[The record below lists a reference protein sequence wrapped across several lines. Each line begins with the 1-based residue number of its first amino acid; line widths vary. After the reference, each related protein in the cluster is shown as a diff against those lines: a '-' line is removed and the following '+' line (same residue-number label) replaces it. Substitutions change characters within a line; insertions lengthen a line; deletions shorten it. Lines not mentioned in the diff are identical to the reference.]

1 MIHSA
6 MNEYTHLS
14 ALKIGKR
21 DITYNSLNRLSLQIA
36 SLLLREKVQ
45 GNNIGIIGQ
54 RNYSVYVGI
63 LGSIYSGNAYVP
75 INNKYPERK
84 IKDIIQDAN
93 IKVLI
98 CSEEDWHQ
106 LKNIFSLNNTL
117 KFVLIPEGDAIK
129 SENRIKTAFDLNNID
144 VITEPVSVQ
153 PSDNLYVMFTSGS
166 TGKPKGVQVMHSNV
180 ASLINSL
187 DRVYVIDPGYNSSQ
201 TFDLS
206 FDPSICDMFLT
217 WYKGGSLCVLSEEE
231 LYCPSDYILREK
243 IHFWHSVPTLANN
256 LSRLGYLEPDSF
268 PILKYSVFA
277 GEPFPLKLANEW
289 SNAAP
294 NSRVENR
301 YGPTELTVDVTQY
314 ILSEKDNHNNYNNG
328 IVPIGTAFTNQKLII
343 VDENNKI
350 ITEKMKNG
358 ELVVSGP
365 QVTKG
370 YLNDIKKT
378 NQSFIRF
385 DWDQDNDL
393 WYRSGDSVFLNED
406 GNIEFIGR
414 IDKQIKLAGRRIELG
429 EIEYIIKKYGGLDEI
444 VIVAKKDTN
453 AVVEHLVAF
462 TTNEL
467 SENEIISMQ
476 NKCDKYIESIFFPKI
491 FIYQKNIPITSNG
504 KIDRF
509 LLEQK
514 AKEYFFGK

>member
-1 MIHSA
+1 MVSEMIHNA
-6 MNEYTHLS
+6 MNEYNHLS
-14 ALKIGKR
+14 ALKIGER
-21 DITYNSLNRLSLQIA
+21 NITYNSLNKVSLQIA
-36 SLLLREKVQ
+36 SLLLREGVQ
-45 GNNIGIIGQ
+45 GDNIGILGQ
-54 RNYSVYVGI
+54 RNYSVYMGI

-75 INNKYPERK
+75 INKKYPERK

-106 LKNIFSLNNTL
+106 LKNIFSLINTL
-117 KFVLIPEGDAIK
+117 KFVLIPERDAIK
-129 SENRIKTAFDLNNID
+129 SDNRIKTAFDLNNID

-187 DRVYVIDPGYNSSQ
+187 NPVYVIDPGYNSSQ

-206 FDPSICDMFLT
+206 FDPSICDLFLT

-268 PILKYSVFA
+268 PNLKYSVFA

-301 YGPTELTVDVTQY
+301 YGPTELTVDVTQH

-378 NQSFIRF
+378 NQSFVRF
-385 DWDQDNDL
+385 YWDKENDL
-393 WYRSGDSVFLNED
+393 WYRTGDLVFLNED
-406 GNIEFIGR
+406 DNIEFIGR

-429 EIEYIIKKYGGLDEI
+429 EIEYIIQEYGRLDEV

-453 AVVEHLVAF
+453 GVVENLVAF
-462 TTNEL
+462 TTKKLFED
-467 SENEIISMQ
+467 EINIIR
-476 NKCDKYIESIFFPKI
+476 KECEKYLERIFFPQEFRYI
-491 FIYQKNIPITSNG
+491 EEIPITISG
-504 KIDRF
+504 KIDKAT
-509 LLEQK
+509 LERN
-514 AKEYFFGK
+514 AH